1 MAQRPSPPP
10 SPQARRQAHV
20 LSLRQA
26 LSKRD
31 RAGVDGLL
39 GQWVHRHGVGGL
51 EPLLQELEQEDPEG
65 LSWWR
70 LGEQQPEAEDF
81 APEPVIIAEP
91 VIAEP
96 VVAESEPVQEE
107 VLAEPVAEAVP
118 DPEPIVAADPAPAT
132 AVSEPEPVA
141 VPVPLP
147 ITQRSIR
154 PRPAA
159 SRPAPAP
166 SHPALAELRSWLPSA
181 GESRA
186 A

>member
-1 MAQRPSPPP
+1 VAQRPSPPP

-26 LSKRD
+26 LSERD
-31 RAGVDGLL
+31 RVGVDGLL
-39 GQWVHRHGVGGL
+39 GQWAHRHGVDGL
-51 EPLLQELEQEDPEG
+51 EPLLQELERDDPEG

-70 LGEQQPEAEDF
+70 LGAQELEEADS
-81 APEPVIIAEP
+81 APEPV

-96 VVAESEPVQEE
+96 M
-107 VLAEPVAEAVP
+107 AEPVPE
-118 DPEPIVAADPAPAT
+118 PEPIVAADPAPA
-132 AVSEPEPVA
+132 VA
-141 VPVPLP
+141 VPAPLP
-147 ITQRSIR
+147 MPQEALKRSIR

>member
-1 MAQRPSPPP
+1 MPQRPSPPP

-31 RAGVDGLL
+31 RVGVDGLL
-39 GQWVHRHGVGGL
+39 GQWAHRHGVDGL
-51 EPLLQELEQEDPEG
+51 EPLLQELEREDPEG

-70 LGEQQPEAEDF
+70 LGAQELEDADS
-81 APEPVIIAEP
+81 APELV

-96 VVAESEPVQEE
+96 K
-107 VLAEPVAEAVP
+107 AEPV
-118 DPEPIVAADPAPAT
+118 PEPEPVVAADPAPA
-132 AVSEPEPVA
+132 VA
-141 VPVPLP
+141 VPAPLP
-147 ITQRSIR
+147 MPQEALKRSIR
-154 PRPAA
+154 PRPTA

>member
-1 MAQRPSPPP
+1 M
-10 SPQARRQAHV
+10 
-20 LSLRQA
+20 
-26 LSKRD
+26 
-31 RAGVDGLL
+31 
-39 GQWVHRHGVGGL
+39 
-51 EPLLQELEQEDPEG
+51 LQELEREDPEG

-70 LGEQQPEAEDF
+70 LGAQELEEADS
-81 APEPVIIAEP
+81 APEPV

-96 VVAESEPVQEE
+96 VVAESEPTPEE
-107 VLAEPVAEAVP
+107 LAPEPMAEPA
-118 DPEPIVAADPAPAT
+118 PEPVVAADPAPAI
-132 AVSEPEPVA
+132 APPA
-141 VPVPLP
+141 PLP
-147 ITQRSIR
+147 MPQEAVKRSIR

>member
-39 GQWVHRHGVGGL
+39 GQWVHRHGVDGL
-51 EPLLQELEQEDPEG
+51 EPLLQELEREDPEG

-70 LGEQQPEAEDF
+70 LGAQELEEADS
-81 APEPVIIAEP
+81 APEPV

-96 VVAESEPVQEE
+96 VVAESEPTPEE
-107 VLAEPVAEAVP
+107 LAPEPMAEPA
-118 DPEPIVAADPAPAT
+118 PEPVVAADPAPAI
-132 AVSEPEPVA
+132 APPA
-141 VPVPLP
+141 PLP
-147 ITQRSIR
+147 MPQEALKRSIR

-159 SRPAPAP
+159 SRPAPGP

-181 GESRA
+181 GDSRA

>member
-26 LSKRD
+26 LSERD
-31 RAGVDGLL
+31 RVGVDGLL
-39 GQWVHRHGVGGL
+39 GQWAHRHGVDGL
-51 EPLLQELEQEDPEG
+51 EPLLQELERDDPEG

-70 LGEQQPEAEDF
+70 LGAQELEEADS
-81 APEPVIIAEP
+81 APEPV

-96 VVAESEPVQEE
+96 M
-107 VLAEPVAEAVP
+107 AEPV
-118 DPEPIVAADPAPAT
+118 PEPEPVVAADPAPA
-132 AVSEPEPVA
+132 VA
-141 VPVPLP
+141 VPAPLP
-147 ITQRSIR
+147 MPQEALKRSIR

>member
-31 RAGVDGLL
+31 RAGQDGLL
-39 GQWVHRHGVGGL
+39 GQWVHRHGVDGL

-70 LGEQQPEAEDF
+70 LGAQELEEADS
-81 APEPVIIAEP
+81 APEPV

-96 VVAESEPVQEE
+96 K
-107 VLAEPVAEAVP
+107 AEPVPA
-118 DPEPIVAADPAPAT
+118 PESIVAADPSPALAP
-132 AVSEPEPVA
+132 PP
-141 VPVPLP
+141 PLP
-147 ITQRSIR
+147 MPQEALKRSIR

>member
-31 RAGVDGLL
+31 RVGVDGLL
-39 GQWVHRHGVGGL
+39 GQWAHRHGVDGL
-51 EPLLQELEQEDPEG
+51 EPLLQELEREDPEG

-70 LGEQQPEAEDF
+70 LGAQELEDADS
-81 APEPVIIAEP
+81 APEPV

-96 VVAESEPVQEE
+96 VVAESEPTPEE
-107 VLAEPVAEAVP
+107 LAPEPMAEPA
-118 DPEPIVAADPAPAT
+118 PEPVVAADPAPAI
-132 AVSEPEPVA
+132 APPA
-141 VPVPLP
+141 PLP
-147 ITQRSIR
+147 MPQEAVKRSIR

-181 GESRA
+181 GDSRA

>member
-10 SPQARRQAHV
+10 SPQARRQAHI

-31 RAGVDGLL
+31 RAGVDGLV
-39 GQWVHRHGVGGL
+39 GQWVHRHGVDGL
-51 EPLLQELEQEDPEG
+51 EPLLQELEREDPEG

-70 LGEQQPEAEDF
+70 LGAQELEEADS
-81 APEPVIIAEP
+81 APEPV

-96 VVAESEPVQEE
+96 VVAESEPTPEE
-107 VLAEPVAEAVP
+107 LAPEPMAEPA
-118 DPEPIVAADPAPAT
+118 PEPVVASDPAPA
-132 AVSEPEPVA
+132 VA
-141 VPVPLP
+141 VPAPLP
-147 ITQRSIR
+147 MPQEALKRSIR

>member
-31 RAGVDGLL
+31 RAGVDGLV
-39 GQWVHRHGVGGL
+39 GQWVHRHGVDGL
-51 EPLLQELEQEDPEG
+51 EPLLQELEREDPEG

-70 LGEQQPEAEDF
+70 LGAQELEEADS
-81 APEPVIIAEP
+81 APEPV

-96 VVAESEPVQEE
+96 VVAESEPTPEE
-107 VLAEPVAEAVP
+107 LAPEPMAEPA
-118 DPEPIVAADPAPAT
+118 PEPVVAADPAPAI
-132 AVSEPEPVA
+132 APPA
-141 VPVPLP
+141 PLP
-147 ITQRSIR
+147 MPQEAVKRSIR

>member
-26 LSKRD
+26 LSERD
-31 RAGVDGLL
+31 RVGVDGLL
-39 GQWVHRHGVGGL
+39 GQWAHRHGVDGL
-51 EPLLQELEQEDPEG
+51 EPLLQELEREDPEG

-70 LGEQQPEAEDF
+70 LGAQELEDADS
-81 APEPVIIAEP
+81 APEPV

-96 VVAESEPVQEE
+96 K
-107 VLAEPVAEAVP
+107 AEPV
-118 DPEPIVAADPAPAT
+118 PEPEPVVAADPAPA
-132 AVSEPEPVA
+132 VA
-141 VPVPLP
+141 VPAPLP
-147 ITQRSIR
+147 MPQEALKRSIR

-166 SHPALAELRSWLPSA
+166 SHPALAELRPWLPSA

>member
-1 MAQRPSPPP
+1 MAHRPSPPP

-31 RAGVDGLL
+31 RVGVDGLL
-39 GQWVHRHGVGGL
+39 GQWAHRHGVDGL
-51 EPLLQELEQEDPEG
+51 EPLLQELEREDPEG

-70 LGEQQPEAEDF
+70 LGAQELEEADS
-81 APEPVIIAEP
+81 APEPV

-96 VVAESEPVQEE
+96 MAEPLPEPEPV
-107 VLAEPVAEAVP
+107 
-118 DPEPIVAADPAPAT
+118 VAADPAPA
-132 AVSEPEPVA
+132 VA
-141 VPVPLP
+141 VPAPLP
-147 ITQRSIR
+147 MPQEALKRSIR

>member
-1 MAQRPSPPP
+1 VAQRPSPPP

-31 RAGVDGLL
+31 RAGVDGLV
-39 GQWVHRHGVGGL
+39 GQWVHRHGVDGL
-51 EPLLQELEQEDPEG
+51 EPLLQELEREDPEG

-70 LGEQQPEAEDF
+70 LGAQELEEADS
-81 APEPVIIAEP
+81 APEPV

-96 VVAESEPVQEE
+96 VVAESEPTPEE
-107 VLAEPVAEAVP
+107 LAPEPMAEPA
-118 DPEPIVAADPAPAT
+118 PEPVVAADPAPAI
-132 AVSEPEPVA
+132 APPA
-141 VPVPLP
+141 PLP
-147 ITQRSIR
+147 MPQEAVKRSIR

-159 SRPAPAP
+159 SRPAPGP

>member
-31 RAGVDGLL
+31 RVGVDGLL
-39 GQWVHRHGVGGL
+39 GQWAHRHGVDGL
-51 EPLLQELEQEDPEG
+51 EPLLQELEREDPEG

-70 LGEQQPEAEDF
+70 LGAQELEEADS
-81 APEPVIIAEP
+81 APEPV

-96 VVAESEPVQEE
+96 K
-107 VLAEPVAEAVP
+107 AEPV
-118 DPEPIVAADPAPAT
+118 PEPEPVVAADPAPA
-132 AVSEPEPVA
+132 VA
-141 VPVPLP
+141 VPAPLP
-147 ITQRSIR
+147 MPQEAVKRSIR

-159 SRPAPAP
+159 SRPAPGP

>member
-26 LSKRD
+26 LSERD
-31 RAGVDGLL
+31 RVGVDGLL
-39 GQWVHRHGVGGL
+39 GQWAHRHGVDGL
-51 EPLLQELEQEDPEG
+51 EPLLQELEREDPEG

-70 LGEQQPEAEDF
+70 LGGQELEEADS
-81 APEPVIIAEP
+81 APEPV

-96 VVAESEPVQEE
+96 K
-107 VLAEPVAEAVP
+107 AEPV
-118 DPEPIVAADPAPAT
+118 PEPEPVVAADPAPA
-132 AVSEPEPVA
+132 VA
-141 VPVPLP
+141 VPAPLP
-147 ITQRSIR
+147 MPQEALKRSIR

>member
-26 LSKRD
+26 LSERD
-31 RAGVDGLL
+31 RVGVDGLL
-39 GQWVHRHGVGGL
+39 GQWAHRHGVDGL
-51 EPLLQELEQEDPEG
+51 EPLLQELEREDPEG

-70 LGEQQPEAEDF
+70 LGAQELEEADS
-81 APEPVIIAEP
+81 APEPV

-96 VVAESEPVQEE
+96 VVAESEPTPEE
-107 VLAEPVAEAVP
+107 LAPEPMAEPA
-118 DPEPIVAADPAPAT
+118 PEPVVAADPAPAI
-132 AVSEPEPVA
+132 APPA
-141 VPVPLP
+141 PLP
-147 ITQRSIR
+147 MPQEAVKRSIR

-159 SRPAPAP
+159 SRPAPGP

-181 GESRA
+181 GDSRA

>member
-26 LSKRD
+26 LSERD

-39 GQWVHRHGVGGL
+39 GQWAHRHGVDGL
-51 EPLLQELEQEDPEG
+51 EPLLQELERDDPEG

-70 LGEQQPEAEDF
+70 LGAQELEEADS
-81 APEPVIIAEP
+81 APEPV

-96 VVAESEPVQEE
+96 M
-107 VLAEPVAEAVP
+107 AEPV
-118 DPEPIVAADPAPAT
+118 PEPEPVVAADPAPAM
-132 AVSEPEPVA
+132 APPA
-141 VPVPLP
+141 PLP
-147 ITQRSIR
+147 MPQEALKRSIR

>member
-31 RAGVDGLL
+31 RVGVDGLL
-39 GQWVHRHGVGGL
+39 GQWAHRHGVDGL
-51 EPLLQELEQEDPEG
+51 EPLLQELEREDPEG

-70 LGEQQPEAEDF
+70 LGAQELEEADS
-81 APEPVIIAEP
+81 APEPV

-96 VVAESEPVQEE
+96 VVAESEPTPEE
-107 VLAEPVAEAVP
+107 LAPEPMEEPAPEPV
-118 DPEPIVAADPAPAT
+118 VAADPAPAI
-132 AVSEPEPVA
+132 APPA
-141 VPVPLP
+141 PLP
-147 ITQRSIR
+147 MPQEAVKRSIR

-159 SRPAPAP
+159 SRPAPGP

-181 GESRA
+181 GDSRA

>member
-26 LSKRD
+26 LSERD
-31 RAGVDGLL
+31 RVGVDGLL
-39 GQWVHRHGVGGL
+39 GQWAHRHGVDGL
-51 EPLLQELEQEDPEG
+51 EPLLQELEREDPEG

-70 LGEQQPEAEDF
+70 LGAQELEEADS
-81 APEPVIIAEP
+81 APEPM

-96 VVAESEPVQEE
+96 VVAESEPTPEE
-107 VLAEPVAEAVP
+107 LAPEPMAEPA
-118 DPEPIVAADPAPAT
+118 PEPVVAADPAPAI
-132 AVSEPEPVA
+132 APPA
-141 VPVPLP
+141 PLP
-147 ITQRSIR
+147 MPQAAVKRSIR

-159 SRPAPAP
+159 SRPAPGP

-181 GESRA
+181 GDSRA

>member
-26 LSKRD
+26 LSERD
-31 RAGVDGLL
+31 RVGVDGLL
-39 GQWVHRHGVGGL
+39 GQWAHRHGVDGL
-51 EPLLQELEQEDPEG
+51 EPLLQELEREDPEG

-70 LGEQQPEAEDF
+70 LGAQELEDPDS
-81 APEPVIIAEP
+81 APEPV

-96 VVAESEPVQEE
+96 K
-107 VLAEPVAEAVP
+107 AEPV
-118 DPEPIVAADPAPAT
+118 PEPEPVVAADPAPA
-132 AVSEPEPVA
+132 VA
-141 VPVPLP
+141 VPAPLP
-147 ITQRSIR
+147 MPQEALKRSIR

>member
-31 RAGVDGLL
+31 RVGVDGLL
-39 GQWVHRHGVGGL
+39 GQWAHRHGVDGL
-51 EPLLQELEQEDPEG
+51 EPLLQELERDDPEG

-70 LGEQQPEAEDF
+70 LGAQELEEADS
-81 APEPVIIAEP
+81 APERV

-96 VVAESEPVQEE
+96 MAEQLPEPEPV
-107 VLAEPVAEAVP
+107 
-118 DPEPIVAADPAPAT
+118 VAADPAPA
-132 AVSEPEPVA
+132 VA
-141 VPVPLP
+141 VPSPLP
-147 ITQRSIR
+147 MPQEALKRSIR

-159 SRPAPAP
+159 SRPAPGP

-181 GESRA
+181 GDSRA

>member
-31 RAGVDGLL
+31 RVGVDGLL
-39 GQWVHRHGVGGL
+39 GQWAHRHGVDGL
-51 EPLLQELEQEDPEG
+51 EPLLQELEREDPEG

-70 LGEQQPEAEDF
+70 LGAQELEDADS
-81 APEPVIIAEP
+81 APEPV

-96 VVAESEPVQEE
+96 K
-107 VLAEPVAEAVP
+107 AEPV
-118 DPEPIVAADPAPAT
+118 PEPEPVVAADPAPA
-132 AVSEPEPVA
+132 VA
-141 VPVPLP
+141 VPAPLP
-147 ITQRSIR
+147 MPQEALKRSIR

>member
-31 RAGVDGLL
+31 RVGVDGLL
-39 GQWVHRHGVGGL
+39 GQWAHRHGVDGL
-51 EPLLQELEQEDPEG
+51 EPLLQELERDDPEG

-70 LGEQQPEAEDF
+70 LGAQELEEADS
-81 APEPVIIAEP
+81 APEPV

-96 VVAESEPVQEE
+96 MAEPLPEPEPV
-107 VLAEPVAEAVP
+107 
-118 DPEPIVAADPAPAT
+118 VAADPAPA
-132 AVSEPEPVA
+132 VA
-141 VPVPLP
+141 VPAPLP
-147 ITQRSIR
+147 MPQEALKRSIR

>member
-20 LSLRQA
+20 FSLRQA

-31 RAGVDGLL
+31 RVGVDGLL
-39 GQWVHRHGVGGL
+39 GQWAHRHGVDGL
-51 EPLLQELEQEDPEG
+51 EPLLQELEREDPEG

-70 LGEQQPEAEDF
+70 LGAQELEEADS
-81 APEPVIIAEP
+81 APEPV

-96 VVAESEPVQEE
+96 VVPAYEPAPEE
-107 VLAEPVAEAVP
+107 LAPEPMAEPV
-118 DPEPIVAADPAPAT
+118 PEPESIVAADPAPAI
-132 AVSEPEPVA
+132 APPA
-141 VPVPLP
+141 PLP
-147 ITQRSIR
+147 MPQEAVKRSIR

-159 SRPAPAP
+159 SRPAPGP

-181 GESRA
+181 GDSRA

>member
-26 LSKRD
+26 LSERD

-39 GQWVHRHGVGGL
+39 GQWAHRHGVDGL
-51 EPLLQELEQEDPEG
+51 EPLLQELEREDPEG

-70 LGEQQPEAEDF
+70 LGAQELEEADS
-81 APEPVIIAEP
+81 APEPV

-96 VVAESEPVQEE
+96 M
-107 VLAEPVAEAVP
+107 AEPVPE
-118 DPEPIVAADPAPAT
+118 PEPIVAADPSPAIAPLA
-132 AVSEPEPVA
+132 
-141 VPVPLP
+141 PLP
-147 ITQRSIR
+147 MPQEALKRSIR

>member
-26 LSKRD
+26 LSERD
-31 RAGVDGLL
+31 RVGVDGLL
-39 GQWVHRHGVGGL
+39 GQWAHRHGVDGL
-51 EPLLQELEQEDPEG
+51 EPLLQELEREDPEG

-70 LGEQQPEAEDF
+70 LGAQELEDADS
-81 APEPVIIAEP
+81 APEPV

-96 VVAESEPVQEE
+96 K
-107 VLAEPVAEAVP
+107 AEPV
-118 DPEPIVAADPAPAT
+118 PEPEPVVAADPAPA
-132 AVSEPEPVA
+132 VA
-141 VPVPLP
+141 VPAPLP
-147 ITQRSIR
+147 MPQEALKRSIR

-166 SHPALAELRSWLPSA
+166 SHPGLAELRSWLPSA

>member
-1 MAQRPSPPP
+1 VAQRPSPPP

-26 LSKRD
+26 LSERD
-31 RAGVDGLL
+31 RVGVDGLL
-39 GQWVHRHGVGGL
+39 GQWAHRHGVDGL
-51 EPLLQELEQEDPEG
+51 EPLLQELERDDPEG

-70 LGEQQPEAEDF
+70 LGAQELEEADS
-81 APEPVIIAEP
+81 APEPV

-96 VVAESEPVQEE
+96 K
-107 VLAEPVAEAVP
+107 AEPV
-118 DPEPIVAADPAPAT
+118 PEPEPVVAADPAPA
-132 AVSEPEPVA
+132 VA
-141 VPVPLP
+141 VPAPLP
-147 ITQRSIR
+147 MPQEALKRSIR

>member
-31 RAGVDGLL
+31 RVGVDGLL
-39 GQWVHRHGVGGL
+39 GQWAHRHGVDGL
-51 EPLLQELEQEDPEG
+51 EPLLQELERDDPEG

-70 LGEQQPEAEDF
+70 LGAQELEEADS
-81 APEPVIIAEP
+81 APEPV
-91 VIAEP
+91 VIDEP
-96 VVAESEPVQEE
+96 VVAESEPTPEE
-107 VLAEPVAEAVP
+107 LAPEPMAEPA
-118 DPEPIVAADPAPAT
+118 PEPVVAADPAPAI
-132 AVSEPEPVA
+132 APPA
-141 VPVPLP
+141 PLP
-147 ITQRSIR
+147 MPQEAVKRSIR

-166 SHPALAELRSWLPSA
+166 NHPALAELRSWLPSA
-181 GESRA
+181 GDSRA

>member
-31 RAGVDGLL
+31 RVGVDGLL
-39 GQWVHRHGVGGL
+39 GQWAHRHGVDGL
-51 EPLLQELEQEDPEG
+51 EPLLQELERDDPEG

-70 LGEQQPEAEDF
+70 LGAQELEEADS
-81 APEPVIIAEP
+81 APEPV

-96 VVAESEPVQEE
+96 VVAESEPTPEE
-107 VLAEPVAEAVP
+107 LAPEPMAEPA
-118 DPEPIVAADPAPAT
+118 PEPVVAADPAPAI
-132 AVSEPEPVA
+132 APPA
-141 VPVPLP
+141 PLP
-147 ITQRSIR
+147 MPQEAVKRSIR

-159 SRPAPAP
+159 SRPAPGP

-181 GESRA
+181 GDSRA

>member
-26 LSKRD
+26 LSERD
-31 RAGVDGLL
+31 RVGVDGLL
-39 GQWVHRHGVGGL
+39 GQWAHRHGVDGL
-51 EPLLQELEQEDPEG
+51 EPLLQELERDDPEG

-70 LGEQQPEAEDF
+70 LGAQELEEADS
-81 APEPVIIAEP
+81 APEPV

-96 VVAESEPVQEE
+96 MAEPAPEPV
-107 VLAEPVAEAVP
+107 
-118 DPEPIVAADPAPAT
+118 VAADPAPAI
-132 AVSEPEPVA
+132 APPA
-141 VPVPLP
+141 PLP
-147 ITQRSIR
+147 MPQEAVKRSIR

-159 SRPAPAP
+159 SRPAPGP

-181 GESRA
+181 GDSRA

>member
-1 MAQRPSPPP
+1 VAQRPSPPP

-26 LSKRD
+26 LSERD
-31 RAGVDGLL
+31 RVGVDGLL
-39 GQWVHRHGVGGL
+39 GQWAHRHGVDGL
-51 EPLLQELEQEDPEG
+51 EPLLQELEREDPEG

-70 LGEQQPEAEDF
+70 LGAQELEEADS
-81 APEPVIIAEP
+81 APEPV

-96 VVAESEPVQEE
+96 VFAESEAAPEE
-107 VLAEPVAEAVP
+107 LAPEPMAEPA
-118 DPEPIVAADPAPAT
+118 PEPVVAADPAPA
-132 AVSEPEPVA
+132 VA
-141 VPVPLP
+141 VPAPLP
-147 ITQRSIR
+147 MPQEALKRSIR

>member
-31 RAGVDGLL
+31 RVGVDGLL
-39 GQWVHRHGVGGL
+39 GQWAHRHGVDGL
-51 EPLLQELEQEDPEG
+51 EPLLQELEREDPEG

-70 LGEQQPEAEDF
+70 LGAQELEEADS
-81 APEPVIIAEP
+81 APEPV

-96 VVAESEPVQEE
+96 VVAESEPTPEE
-107 VLAEPVAEAVP
+107 LAPEPMAEPA
-118 DPEPIVAADPAPAT
+118 PEPVVAADPAPA
-132 AVSEPEPVA
+132 VA
-141 VPVPLP
+141 VPAPLP
-147 ITQRSIR
+147 MPQEALKRSIR

-159 SRPAPAP
+159 SRPAPGP

-181 GESRA
+181 GDSRA